1 MKKIFAVFLSLFFVC
16 PVFAEDVALKNVMM
30 VNRLEEIDWTPFM
43 NDMEAKIKQNWQ
55 VPPETNKSKGTTLIF
70 KVNKNGELISVSLMR
85 SSGVVENDEAAIAA
99 VKAAA
104 PFRKLPDE
112 YKKSFLTLD
121 FTFDYSILG
130 NDNQYVAQNT
140 VQKKE
145 PFQSPVIKQKNYVL
159 KNDTYATTD
168 EYIYN
173 ARRKIIKNWKPI
185 NHLAYEEA
193 KKANNIFAEVIVN
206 SRGELLDYRILRS
219 SDFKKAEQNA
229 LMAIEHSAP
238 FAAFP
243 ENIKQN
249 VLKFNVSFIY

>member
-1 MKKIFAVFLSLFFVC
+1 MKKIFVIFLSLFLVY
-16 PVFAEDVALKNVMM
+16 PAFAEDIVLKNVMM

-43 NDMEAKIKQNWQ
+43 KDMETKIKNNWQ
-55 VPPETNKSKGTTLIF
+55 IPSKTDKSKGTTLIF
-70 KVNKNGELISVSLMR
+70 KVGKNGELLSVSIMR
-85 SSGVVENDEAAIAA
+85 SSGVMENDEAAIAA

-130 NDNQYVAQNT
+130 NDNQYIAQNT
-140 VQKKE
+140 IEKKE

-173 ARRKIIKNWKPI
+173 ARRKIIKNWKPDS
-185 NHLAYEEA
+185 HLAFEEA

-206 SRGELLDYRILRS
+206 NRGELIDYRILRS
-219 SDFKKAEQNA
+219 SDFKKAEKNA

-243 ENIKQN
+243 ENIKQD